1 MANVLDYARQF
12 AEEVGGQY
20 TDYDNSKAVIVVP
33 LSAGRF
39 QTVLAYTRTGA
50 TGRDHVLFV
59 SKICDFDESIDLRDL
74 LEKNGEFDYSRFILE
89 DSFLKVVASCTND
102 NAHPELV
109 KEMIQEVANIADR
122 FDDGFRRVVVEHDF
136 DS

>member
-1 MANVLDYARQF
+1 MANVLDFARQF

-20 TDYDNSKAVIVVP
+20 TEYDNSKAVIVVP
-33 LSAGRF
+33 LSGGRF
-39 QTVLAYTRTGA
+39 QTVLAYTRTGGS
-50 TGRDHVLFV
+50 GRDHVLFI

-74 LEKNGEFDYSRFILE
+74 LEKNGAFDYSRFILE

-102 NAHPELV
+102 NATAELV

-122 FDDGFRRVVVEHDF
+122 FEFRFTGQDVH
-136 DS
+136 